1 MHCWILLTD
10 VRTALNSFGSFG
22 QPCGMDDLDRFE
34 CRLDLSRGWW
44 CIFRL
49 AFYPR
54 LFSTPRFHISK
65 SSLNWSERIAKKDK
79 CTIAP
84 IVKVLKSLHWK
95 QSSLEWRTALESLKC
110 QGTIF
115 CSKGTFPK
123 TYWSSF
129 LGGEI
134 PSPSCSLVAAS
145 WLGSW
150 TVGWLASL
158 APTTINANLA
168 SNFFLQES
176 LHSPESR
183 SATCTGAELLLGM
196 HPPSLASRH
205 SGKTVD
211 EAYSMTRIST
221 FPRELWSK
229 MENKDEDSQP
239 KPL

>member
-1 MHCWILLTD
+1 MEAIKL
-10 VRTALNSFGSFG
+10 G
-22 QPCGMDDLDRFE
+22 DR
-34 CRLDLSRGWW
+34 
-44 CIFRL
+44 I
-49 AFYPR
+49 
-54 LFSTPRFHISK
+54 
-65 SSLNWSERIAKKDK
+65 
-79 CTIAP
+79 
-84 IVKVLKSLHWK
+84 
-95 QSSLEWRTALESLKC
+95 WRTALESLKC

-115 CSKGTFPK
+115 CPKGTFPK

-129 LGGEI
+129 LGGKI
-134 PSPSCSLVAAS
+134 PSFSLVAAR

-158 APTTINANLA
+158 APTTINANPA

-205 SGKTVD
+205 PGKTVD

-221 FPRELWSK
+221 FPREKRELWSK